1 MKISKKGVTLVELVI
16 CCVIIVML
24 GGACTAVLA
33 SGSTIFNRSSQT
45 ANAQLDSDVLQNFM
59 MNLIPS
65 AKNVSQIG
73 LTEAKGLQNGNCLYF
88 DDENDN
94 MFTVRADKSNTTIR
108 SVTEFEY
115 EIICAGDPVSET
127 ARAQFVYTATLVD
140 GSTLKGGFVLNNLKF
155 DSSMAAI
162 KGKVSENPFAFDL
175 TT

>member
-1 MKISKKGVTLVELVI
+1 MKNSKKGVTLVELVI
-16 CCVIIVML
+16 CCAIIVML

-33 SGSTIFNRSSQT
+33 SGSTIFNKSSQT

-88 DDENDN
+88 DHENDN

-108 SVTEFEY
+108 SVTEFVY
-115 EIICAGDPVSET
+115 EIICA
-127 ARAQFVYTATLVD
+127 
-140 GSTLKGGFVLNNLKF
+140 
-155 DSSMAAI
+155 
-162 KGKVSENPFAFDL
+162 
-175 TT
+175 